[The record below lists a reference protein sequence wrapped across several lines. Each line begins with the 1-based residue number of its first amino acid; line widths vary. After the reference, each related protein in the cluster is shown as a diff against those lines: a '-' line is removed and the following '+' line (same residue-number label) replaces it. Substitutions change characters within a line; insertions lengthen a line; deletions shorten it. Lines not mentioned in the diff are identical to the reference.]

1 MPSNLR
7 ISMEMEIRF
16 DNRANNWLS
25 SLTTLLIIKPVFKKQ
40 DDRFYDDLG
49 DDEEETV
56 VELDRRGRF
65 KQAYEV
71 ALSTDT
77 QGYMTRQGGITID
90 RSPQELTAIS
100 WAAFCT
106 NILPAEDVLVRIQAL
121 DCQDLFERLKLAAH
135 MLKEK
140 KNSLKVAMKK
150 AGIPFKGEEFDEN
163 F

>member
-1 MPSNLR
+1 VGC
-7 ISMEMEIRF
+7 E
-16 DNRANNWLS
+16 
-25 SLTTLLIIKPVFKKQ
+25 Q

-49 DDEEETV
+49 DDEDERV

-71 ALSTDT
+71 ALATDT
-77 QGYMTRQGGITID
+77 QGYCTSPGGMTID
-90 RSPQELTAIS
+90 RTPQELTAIS

-106 NILPAEDVLVRIQAL
+106 NILPTEDAAPRIQAL
-121 DCQDLFERLKLAAH
+121 DCQDLFERLKLASH

-140 KNSLKVAMKK
+140 KNHLKAAMKK
-150 AGIPFKGEEFDEN
+150 AGIQFKGGEFDEN

>member
-1 MPSNLR
+1 MTAGIVGPFLITLNLFYG
-7 ISMEMEIRF
+7 SDE
-16 DNRANNWLS
+16 
-25 SLTTLLIIKPVFKKQ
+25 Q

-49 DDEEETV
+49 DDEFGDV

-65 KQAYEV
+65 KQAYGI
-71 ALSTDT
+71 ALSTDN
-77 QGYMTRQGGITID
+77 QGYTMGQGAVAVD

-106 NILPAEDVLVRIQAL
+106 DIMATEDAAFRIQAL
-121 DCQDLFERLKLAAH
+121 DCDNLFDRLKLAAH

-140 KNSLKVAMKK
+140 KRRLKAAMKE
-150 AGIPFKGEEFDEN
+150 AGIQFKGEELDEK